1 MPLTKYQRERIVS
14 LHLQSKGSAS
24 NILKLLAIE
33 RIYTTKQTV
42 LNTLA
47 RWKETGSC
55 EDRPKSGRVTKI
67 PKVHYK
73 YIDDKM
79 VVNDELTASNLMDLL
94 QRKFGETSIAYSVRT
109 IARARLDLGWT
120 FTTARYCQ
128 AIRDANKEKRLE
140 WCKERLAEQEQFND
154 VIFTD
159 ESTFQLDRHRRKCF
173 RKQGAPR
180 KLKYKHKHPPKVHVW
195 PGISRRGAT
204 SIVIFDGTMTATR
217 YGDILTASL
226 LPFIREKYPQSH
238 RLYQDNDPKHTSR
251 YIQTYFMDNRVR
263 WWKSPAESP
272 DLNPIEKVWG
282 SMKTFLHDRHKPK
295 NLGELKEGIKLYWKK
310 MTPEVCSRY
319 IDHLEKV
326 LPIVVEVNREPSG
339 H

>member
-67 PKVHYK
+67 PKVQYK

-79 VVNDELTASNLMDLL
+79 VVNDELTASDLMDLL

-109 IARARLDLGWT
+109 IARASLDLGWT

-195 PGISRRGAT
+195 AGISRRGAT

-251 YIQTYFMDNRVR
+251 YI
-263 WWKSPAESP
+263 
-272 DLNPIEKVWG
+272 
-282 SMKTFLHDRHKPK
+282 
-295 NLGELKEGIKLYWKK
+295 
-310 MTPEVCSRY
+310 
-319 IDHLEKV
+319 
-326 LPIVVEVNREPSG
+326 
-339 H
+339 